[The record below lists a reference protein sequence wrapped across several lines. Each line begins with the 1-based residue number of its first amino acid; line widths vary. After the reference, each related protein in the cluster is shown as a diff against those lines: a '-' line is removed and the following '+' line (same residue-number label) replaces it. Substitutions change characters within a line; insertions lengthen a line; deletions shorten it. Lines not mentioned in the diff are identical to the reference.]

1 MTLSDE
7 SAVRRVSDA
16 TRKPG
21 QATNRTVAISPV
33 LEAWVTKLEFRTSM
47 RDGELY
53 MSDPPTELR
62 FRVAEQAGNFSL
74 STSWRGA
81 AWRPV
86 MHADRIYYLEAAMV
100 HALFPGLRLDMNLPR
115 LVIPRQWNMAA
126 VGFVPQLLEDGGTTL
141 LHNGSP
147 MPFRMYGR
155 EIIGPVSRYSYFLG
169 SSVPELIAAVE
180 SPDGGIV
187 ASRVAERE
195 SISERD
201 NPPSRR

>member
-1 MTLSDE
+1 MTPSDE

-16 TRKPG
+16 TRKPD

-33 LEAWVTKLEFRTSM
+33 LEAWVTKLEFRSCM
-47 RDGELY
+47 RDGELH

-62 FRVAEQAGNFSL
+62 FRVAEQAGAFSL

-86 MHADRIYYLEAAMV
+86 MSAEEIYYFEVAII
-100 HALFPGLRLDMNLPR
+100 HALFPDLRLDMDLPE
-115 LVIPRQWNMAA
+115 LAIPYEWNMAA
-126 VGFVPQLLEDGGTTL
+126 VGFVPQLLEDGWTTL

-147 MPFRMYGR
+147 MPFRMYDH
-155 EIIGPVSRYSYFLG
+155 EIIGPVVRYSYLVG
-169 SSVPELIAAVE
+169 SSIPELIAAVE

-187 ASRVAERE
+187 ASRMAERE
-195 SISERD
+195 SISQD
-201 NPPSRR
+201 DVS